1 MSAKVNP
8 LTPGMRS
15 SGGTAFAGS
24 GGFIA
29 TTLVVLIVTLTTLA
43 LLGPYEVLMADWIAS
58 QPASPCPQP
67 LEV

>member
-15 SGGTAFAGS
+15 SGRSTFAGPR
-24 GGFIA
+24 GFIA
-29 TTLVVLIVTLTTLA
+29 TTLVVLIIALTTLV

-58 QPASPCPQP
+58 QPVSATA
-67 LEV
+67 